1 MYDERIAGSRADA
14 LGPRLQRLD
23 LSGVGGGEAALWGL
37 IRRAV
42 VCRPG
47 VIQAWVSAFI
57 YLSIYLSI
65 YRIYLPYLSIYFS
78 RFDPRP
84 NRRGAGVTIKVLYV
98 TTLRP
103 DHI

>member
-23 LSGVGGGEAALWGL
+23 LSGVGGEAALWGL
-37 IRRAV
+37 VRRAG

-57 YLSIYLSI
+57 YLSIYLSN
-65 YRIYLPYLSIYFS
+65 
-78 RFDPRP
+78 P
-84 NRRGAGVTIKVLYV
+84 N
-98 TTLRP
+98 P
-103 DHI
+103 NPNP

>member
-23 LSGVGGGEAALWGL
+23 LSGVGVGWGGLWGL
-37 IRRAV
+37 VRRAG

-57 YLSIYLSI
+57 YLSIYLP
-65 YRIYLPYLSIYFS
+65 IYLLLSTCSLVLITS
-78 RFDPRP
+78 RGVVRP
-84 NRRGAGVTIKVLYV
+84 AAKAPESAPG
-98 TTLRP
+98 
-103 DHI
+103 